1 MRHKK
6 RKKERAVTTRAS
18 VEKEMAMPRMARSA
32 RIMELIL
39 LDTTRIPGPPSTTMR
54 GTVGK
59 VIPSPGPRQRQKAQ
73 IAVDRA
79 DPRHRDLRIV
89 NTLIDE
95 HGDDVKLKKGR
106 SD

>member
-6 RKKERAVTTRAS
+6 RKKERADTTRAS

-39 LDTTRIPGPPSTTMR
+39 LYTTRIPGQPSTTPR

-59 VIPSPGPRQRQKAQ
+59 IIPSPGPRQRQKA
-73 IAVDRA
+73 
-79 DPRHRDLRIV
+79 
-89 NTLIDE
+89 
-95 HGDDVKLKKGR
+95 
-106 SD
+106 